1 MTDDPTAVRESDCG
15 PTNAAT
21 SWVMPS
27 DTAAAAMPAIARDPL
42 DAMQAKVPIRP
53 PERLTDE

>member
-1 MTDDPTAVRESDCG
+1 
-15 PTNAAT
+15 
-21 SWVMPS
+21 
-27 DTAAAAMPAIARDPL
+27 MPAIARDPL